1 MIDSLRVGLLV
12 EPASELRLQ
21 PRGLAAV
28 LKRAGAQLRIID
40 AHSTVHWLD
49 ADRLIAQCD
58 VVVARANT
66 REVLGLL
73 GLAEAR
79 GLITINRRA
88 AMAAMHNKADMVG
101 KLAAAGIPTVPAFI
115 GLSGT
120 LARACSE
127 AQAFPVL
134 VRYMF
139 GDAGARACVVWTA
152 DEMAASKV
160 PQPWL
165 AQSVVE
171 GARHVLKLYGI
182 GSQVWSV
189 RNEARFGDTQPGPPH
204 PILRL
209 PPQSATRAQ
218 RNLAHRCRDLFGLD
232 TYAITCIETPEG
244 PLVLDIDDIT
254 DYAGI
259 EGAAELLASMI
270 LRRSGRGREPL
281 RANARFGLGPTA

>member
-12 EPASELRLQ
+12 EPASELPLQ
-21 PRGLAAV
+21 PRGLEAV

-40 AHSTVHWLD
+40 AHPGVHWLD

-101 KLAAAGIPTVPAFI
+101 KLVAAGIPTVPAFI

-152 DEMAASKV
+152 DEMAASKCRSRG
-160 PQPWL
+160 WG
-165 AQSVVE
+165 SR
-171 GARHVLKLYGI
+171 ARGGGGYALNCF
-182 GSQVWSV
+182 GS
-189 RNEARFGDTQPGPPH
+189 G
-204 PILRL
+204 
-209 PPQSATRAQ
+209 
-218 RNLAHRCRDLFGLD
+218 
-232 TYAITCIETPEG
+232 
-244 PLVLDIDDIT
+244 
-254 DYAGI
+254 
-259 EGAAELLASMI
+259 
-270 LRRSGRGREPL
+270 
-281 RANARFGLGPTA
+281 